1 MPSGARH
8 GQEKNM
14 ALTKVVVNDK
24 KEVILNDE
32 WDFVTIQVRVATIFR
47 EDGID
52 QSRNFH
58 RYVLH
63 PDADYSSLPAD
74 VVALCNLE
82 FTDECKAN
90 YQAFLAAQPTP

>member
-1 MPSGARH
+1 
-8 GQEKNM
+8 M
-14 ALTKVVVNDK
+14 AITKVVVNDK

-32 WDFVTIQVRVATIFR
+32 WNFVSIQVRIATIFR

-52 QSRNFH
+52 QSRTFN
-58 RYVLH
+58 RYVLD
-63 PDADYSSLPAD
+63 PDADYLSLPAD

>member
-1 MPSGARH
+1 
-8 GQEKNM
+8 M

-24 KEVILNDE
+24 KEIILNDE
-32 WDFVTIQVRVATIFR
+32 WNFVSIQVRVATIFR
-47 EDGID
+47 EDGVD
-52 QSRNFH
+52 QTRTFR
-58 RYVLH
+58 RYVLQ

-90 YQAFLAAQPTP
+90 YQAFLTAQLTP

>member
-1 MPSGARH
+1 
-8 GQEKNM
+8 M
-14 ALTKVVVNDK
+14 ALEKVVVNDK

-52 QSRNFH
+52 QSRSFR
-58 RYVLH
+58 RYVVE
-63 PDADYSSLPAD
+63 PDMDYSSLPAD
-74 VVALCNLE
+74 VVSLCDLE

-90 YQAFLAAQPTP
+90 YQAFLAARPSN

>member
-1 MPSGARH
+1 
-8 GQEKNM
+8 M

-32 WDFVTIQVRVATIFR
+32 WNFVNIQVRVATIFR
-47 EDGID
+47 EDVVD
-52 QSRNFH
+52 VSRSFN
-58 RYVLH
+58 RYVLQ
-63 PDADYSSLPAD
+63 PDADYSALPAD
-74 VVALCNLE
+74 VVTLCNLE

>member
-1 MPSGARH
+1 
-8 GQEKNM
+8 M
-14 ALTKVVVNDK
+14 ALEKVVVNDK
-24 KEVILNDE
+24 KEVVLNDE
-32 WDFVTIQVRVATIFR
+32 WNFVSVQVRVATIFR
-47 EDGID
+47 EDGVD

-58 RYVLH
+58 RYVLM

>member
-1 MPSGARH
+1 
-8 GQEKNM
+8 M

-24 KEVILNDE
+24 KEVMLNDE

-52 QSRNFH
+52 QTRTFH
-58 RYVLH
+58 RYVLD

-90 YQAFLAAQPTP
+90 YQAFLAAQLTP

>member
-1 MPSGARH
+1 
-8 GQEKNM
+8 M

-52 QSRNFH
+52 QSRTFH
-58 RYVLH
+58 RYVLD
-63 PDADYSSLPAD
+63 PDSDYSD